1 MTYPKRQQKG
11 AISIIAVLVISA
23 LLMTVLLLSLQQN
36 NTMQIGVLSTL
47 DSAKALYL
55 AESGLERASARYAS
69 IACTSLPEAAVPFA
83 GGSIGLTRA
92 VVNGSACDIQITASV
107 NTAVRVITASLGKAG
122 SSYTAWAVGKKGTII
137 GKIAGI
143 WTLVKSNVKED
154 LKGVACL
161 DSNYCIAVGKHG
173 WVTVWNGSSWRAT
186 RINKDEDYEAI
197 SCSPT
202 NANFCV
208 IVGKGESGGNKGVT
222 RIWNRSLAQPWL
234 SPVRVKRELKAVACP
249 GAICVAVGKEDKG
262 YVVRGDASSWSSP
275 ESTNMKKELRA
286 VSCTESSATNCWAVS
301 KKKDKKFRLAQ
312 RPGGTKTWQEV
323 SGSFGAAK
331 KAEDLEAISCL
342 LGSGTC
348 WAVGKK
354 GSALFYDGGKWD
366 YRGSIHK
373 EDMKGISCRES
384 DGECIAAGKKGALV
398 RLSNGSWSNETTAT
412 KQELNAVSYIDGGT
426 GGAGVTILNW
436 RELVAGS

>member
-1 MTYPKRQQKG
+1 
-11 AISIIAVLVISA
+11 
-23 LLMTVLLLSLQQN
+23 MTVLLLSLQQN
-36 NTMQIGVLSTL
+36 NTMQIGVLSTS

-55 AESGLERASARYAS
+55 AESGLERASARYANT
-69 IACTSLPEAAVPFA
+69 ACTSLPEAAVPFA

-92 VVNGSACDIQITASV
+92 VVNGSECDIQISASV
-107 NTAVRVITASLGKAG
+107 NAAVRVITASLGKAG

-137 GKIAGI
+137 GKLAGV
-143 WTLVKSNVKED
+143 WVQVKSNVKED
-154 LKGVACL
+154 LKGVACI
-161 DSNYCIAVGKHG
+161 DSDYCVAVGKKG
-173 WVTVWNGSSWRAT
+173 WVTVWNGSIWRAT

-208 IVGKGESGGNKGVT
+208 IVGKRENGGNKGIT
-222 RIWNRSLAQPWL
+222 RIWNRSLAPPWL
-234 SPVRVKRELKAVACP
+234 SPVGVRRELKAVACP

-262 YVVRGDASSWSSP
+262 YVIRGDATSWSSP

-312 RPGGTKTWQEV
+312 RPGGAKTWQEV
-323 SGSFGAAK
+323 AGSFGAAK
-331 KAEDLEAISCL
+331 NAVEDLEAISCL

-354 GSALFYDGGKWD
+354 GSALFYNGSKWS
-366 YRGSIHK
+366 YRGRIHK
-373 EDMKGISCRES
+373 QDMKAISCRES
-384 DGECIAAGKKGALV
+384 DGECMAAGKKGSLV
-398 RLSNGSWSNETTAT
+398 RLSNGAWSTETTPT
-412 KQELNAVSYIDGGT
+412 KQELNAVSYIDAASGG
-426 GGAGVTILNW
+426 GGVVIFNW